1 LNWSRIVP
9 GTIRSALAGEKPV
22 IRSDGTLIRDYVY
35 VRDVAL
41 FYLFLAEAMEDK
53 AIHGEAFNYST
64 ESQLTVLDITRR
76 ILAAAGREDL
86 EPVVLGEARGEI
98 PHQYLS
104 AEKARRMLGWSAGYT
119 IEAAL
124 AETVAWY

>member
-1 LNWSRIVP
+1 
-9 GTIRSALAGEKPV
+9 
-22 IRSDGTLIRDYVY
+22 VY

-53 AIHGEAFNYST
+53 ALHGEAFNYST

-104 AEKARRMLGWSAGYT
+104 AGKARRMLGWSAGYT

-124 AETVAWY
+124 AETVAWYRTYLAR